1 MDYENRL
8 KSPEERMLPDLY
20 ALKLTSLWLTKN
32 GPASKELV
40 RNTLTRFYGAWRPQ
54 ISEARIKVV
63 LFKILTTL
71 FFNGIPRIKIIPIV
85 RPITQKL
92 NQATSRLKLFPARPN
107 NVALRTLVRLPIEIK
122 FVRILTNLGGFSPN
136 EIAEII
142 GVTWGGI
149 EVKPVAGSMLLH
161 GKAFVY
167 GGDD

>member
-1 MDYENRL
+1 MINKNRL
-8 KSPEERMLPDLY
+8 IGNDEKILSDLR

-40 RNTLTRFYGAWRPQ
+40 RNTLSRFYESWRPQ
-54 ISEARIKVV
+54 ISRAEVKVT
-63 LFKILTTL
+63 LFKILTNL
-71 FFNGIPRIKIIPIV
+71 FFNGIPRKKIIPIV
-85 RPITQKL
+85 SPVMQKL
-92 NQATSRLKLFPARPN
+92 NQVASRLRLFPARQN

-122 FVRILTNLGGFSPN
+122 FVKILSNLGGFSPS

-161 GKAFVY
+161 GKAFIY